1 MSKAV
6 FIMILA
12 CSILSGVTSSQESGG
27 YDGIYRGIPQLHTP
41 SVIGNYPSSPF
52 LYYVPVSGERPVSRS
67 VEGLP
72 VGLAFDAETGI
83 ISGVV

>member
-1 MSKAV
+1 MKNL
-6 FIMILA
+6 FYLLCLA
-12 CSILSGVTSSQESGG
+12 LSSTGMAQEKG
-27 YDGIYRGIPQLHTP
+27 DNEFLYRGIPQLHTP